1 MKTMRISHHDIDRLV
16 EWGVVL
22 SRRGWRVVRPVY
34 VDWFW
39 RGYSLIMEP
48 PDDRC

>member
-1 MKTMRISHHDIDRLV
+1 
-16 EWGVVL
+16 
-22 SRRGWRVVRPVY
+22 VVRPVY